1 MRRLLYDLAALIA
14 RIVLGVVFIAH
25 GWQKLSGG
33 GVDAAAAGFTS
44 MGIPMAHVAATF
56 AIFVELAGGILL
68 ILGLL
73 TPLVGLLLAVDM
85 LGAFIFAH
93 MRKGVFVSEG
103 GFELVG
109 ALGAA
114 ALLLAAGG
122 AGRISLDHLIFG
134 RRRDRRRESENAP
147 AYVPPIAAE
156 PLPRISPAT
165 ERPQP
170 PQQPPA
176 PPTTEQPQ
184 PPATAPPVPP
194 AAERPQP
201 PAPPTTEQPQP
212 PAPPAAERP
221 GPPAPPPGPR
231 PEPPGAE
238 PPPR

>member
-44 MGIPMAHVAATF
+44 MGIPMARVAATF
-56 AIFVELAGGILL
+56 AIFVELIGGILL

-194 AAERPQP
+194 GTAL
-201 PAPPTTEQPQP
+201 
-212 PAPPAAERP
+212 
-221 GPPAPPPGPR
+221 PR
-231 PEPPGAE
+231 HLTPLLSGLL
-238 PPPR
+238 RLSLRRRLLLG

>member
-1 MRRLLYDLAALIA
+1 MRRSLYDLAALIA
-14 RIVLGVVFIAH
+14 RIVLGVVLIAH
-25 GWQKLSGG
+25 GWQKLSDGG
-33 GVDAAAAGFTS
+33 LDAAAAGFTS
-44 MGIPMAHVAATF
+44 MGIPMARVAAAF
-56 AIFVELAGGILL
+56 SIVVEFGGGILL

-73 TPLVGLLLAVDM
+73 TPLVGLLIAVDM

-109 ALGAA
+109 ALGSA

-134 RRRDRRRESENAP
+134 RRRDRRRESENTP

-165 ERPQP
+165 EQPQP
-170 PQQPPA
+170 PATAPPA
-176 PPTTEQPQ
+176 PPVTEQPQ
-184 PPATAPPVPP
+184 PPATAPPAPSV
-194 AAERPQP
+194 AERPQP
-201 PAPPTTEQPQP
+201 PATEQP
-212 PAPPAAERP
+212 PAT
-221 GPPAPPPGPR
+221 APPPGPR

>member
-33 GVDAAAAGFTS
+33 GIGAAAADFTA
-44 MGIPMAHVAATF
+44 MGIPMARVAAAF
-56 AIFVELAGGILL
+56 AIVVELGGGILL

-73 TPLVGLLLAVDM
+73 TPLVALLLAADM
-85 LGAFIFAH
+85 IGAFVFAH

-109 ALGAA
+109 ALGSA

-134 RRRDRRRESENAP
+134 RRRDRRRESENTP

-165 ERPQP
+165 EQ

-176 PPTTEQPQ
+176 PPTTE
-184 PPATAPPVPP
+184 
-194 AAERPQP
+194 RPQP
-201 PAPPTTEQPQP
+201 PAPPVTEQPQPPATVPPVPPTTERPQP

-231 PEPPGAE
+231 PEPPGAQ

>member
-14 RIVLGVVFIAH
+14 RIVLGVIFIAH
-25 GWQKLSGG
+25 GWQKLSDGG
-33 GVDAAAAGFTS
+33 LDATTAGFTS
-44 MGIPMAHVAATF
+44 MGVPMARVAAAF
-56 AIFVELAGGILL
+56 SIAVEFGGGILL

-85 LGAFIFAH
+85 LGAFIFSH

-109 ALGAA
+109 ALGSAV
-114 ALLLAAGG
+114 LLLAAGG

-134 RRRDRRRESENAP
+134 RRRDRRRESENIP

-156 PLPRISPAT
+156 PLRRISPAT
-165 ERPQP
+165 EQPQQPPAPPATEQPPAPPVTEQPQP

-176 PPTTEQPQ
+176 
-184 PPATAPPVPP
+184 AAPPVPP
-194 AAERPQP
+194 TGERPRP
-201 PAPPTTEQPQP
+201 PAPQAT
-212 PAPPAAERP
+212 ERP
-221 GPPAPPPGPR
+221 GPPAPPPGSR
-231 PEPPGAE
+231 PEPPGTE

>member
-1 MRRLLYDLAALIA
+1 MRRSLYDLAALIA
-14 RIVLGVVFIAH
+14 RIVLGVVLIAH
-25 GWQKLSGG
+25 GWQKLSDGG
-33 GVDAAAAGFTS
+33 LDAAAAWFTS
-44 MGIPMAHVAATF
+44 MGIPMARVAAAF
-56 AIFVELAGGILL
+56 SIVVEFGGGILL

-73 TPLVGLLLAVDM
+73 TPLVGLLIAVDM
-85 LGAFIFAH
+85 LGAFIFSH

-109 ALGAA
+109 ALGSA

-134 RRRDRRRESENAP
+134 RRRDRRRESENTP

-156 PLPRISPAT
+156 PLPRISPVT
-165 ERPQP
+165 EQPPP

-176 PPTTEQPQ
+176 T
-184 PPATAPPVPP
+184 PAPSV
-194 AAERPQP
+194 AERPQP
-201 PAPPTTEQPQP
+201 PATEQP
-212 PAPPAAERP
+212 PAT
-221 GPPAPPPGPR
+221 APPPGPR

>member
-1 MRRLLYDLAALIA
+1 MRRSLYDLAALIA
-14 RIVLGVVFIAH
+14 RIVLGVVLIAH
-25 GWQKLSGG
+25 GWQKLSDGG
-33 GVDAAAAGFTS
+33 LDAAAAGFTS
-44 MGIPMAHVAATF
+44 MGIPMARVAAAF
-56 AIFVELAGGILL
+56 SIVVEFGGGILL

-73 TPLVGLLLAVDM
+73 TPLVGLLIAVDM

-109 ALGAA
+109 ALGSA

-134 RRRDRRRESENAP
+134 RRRDRRRESENTP

-165 ERPQP
+165 EQPQP

-176 PPTTEQPQ
+176 PPVTERPQ
-184 PPATAPPVPP
+184 PPATAPP

-201 PAPPTTEQPQP
+201 PATEQP
-212 PAPPAAERP
+212 PAT
-221 GPPAPPPGPR
+221 APPPGPR

>member
-1 MRRLLYDLAALIA
+1 MRRSLYDLAALIA
-14 RIVLGVVFIAH
+14 RIVLGVVLIAH

-33 GVDAAAAGFTS
+33 GLDAAAAEFTS
-44 MGIPMAHVAATF
+44 MGIPMARVAAGF
-56 AIFVELAGGILL
+56 SIVVEFGGGILL

-73 TPLVGLLLAVDM
+73 TPLAGLLIAVDM

-109 ALGAA
+109 ALGSA

-122 AGRISLDHLIFG
+122 AGRISLDHLVFG
-134 RRRDRRRESENAP
+134 RRRDRRRESENTP

-165 ERPQP
+165 EQPQP

-194 AAERPQP
+194 TAERPQP
-201 PAPPTTEQPQP
+201 PA
-212 PAPPAAERP
+212 AEWP

>member
-14 RIVLGVVFIAH
+14 RIVLGVIFIAH
-25 GWQKLSGG
+25 GWQKLSDGG
-33 GVDAAAAGFTS
+33 LDAATAGFTS
-44 MGIPMAHVAATF
+44 MGIPMARVAAAF
-56 AIFVELAGGILL
+56 SIVVEFGGGILL

-109 ALGAA
+109 ALGSA

-134 RRRDRRRESENAP
+134 RRRDRRRESEITP

-156 PLPRISPAT
+156 PLRRISPVT
-165 ERPQP
+165 EQ

-176 PPTTEQPQ
+176 PPVTEQPQPPQQ

-194 AAERPQP
+194 TAERPQP
-201 PAPPTTEQPQP
+201 PAPPVTEQPP
-212 PAPPAAERP
+212 AAPPGA
-221 GPPAPPPGPR
+221 R